1 MMLTRL
7 QKTLLMITAILF
19 AFAYLLDGSSI
30 GLLFGLAGVS
40 LVVYTIHKLPK
51 RSTKCTGL

>member
-30 GLLFGLAGVS
+30 GLLFGLAGVAI
-40 LVVYTIHKLPK
+40 VVYVIHKLPK
-51 RSTKCTGL
+51 RSIGL